1 MAKRCVDD
9 GIAGGRTVL
18 IEIKIPNG
26 RNCLKCPAHSKNFG
40 KHACLL
46 YGAWLNTN
54 TYRKKGGLHGWPSG
68 EAVRKCEACLNG
80 SREFTIGI
88 AKEVSVNG

>member
-1 MAKRCVDD
+1 MVKRNVDD
-9 GIAGGRTVL
+9 GIAGGRTVV

-26 RNCLKCPAHSKNFG
+26 RNCLKCPAHSKKFG

-54 TYRKKGGLHGWPSG
+54 TYRKKGDLYGWPSG
-68 EAVRKCEACLNG
+68 ENG
-80 SREFTIGI
+80 YTLTQNIVMPAAQRWTRRC
-88 AKEVSVNG
+88 KNDT

>member
-1 MAKRCVDD
+1 MKKCYLD
-9 GIAGGRTVL
+9 GIAEGRTVT

-46 YGAWLNTN
+46 YGAWLNTH
-54 TYRKKGGLHGWPSG
+54 TYRKKGDLYGWPSG

-80 SREFTIGI
+80 SLEFAIRN
-88 AKEVSVNG
+88 KK